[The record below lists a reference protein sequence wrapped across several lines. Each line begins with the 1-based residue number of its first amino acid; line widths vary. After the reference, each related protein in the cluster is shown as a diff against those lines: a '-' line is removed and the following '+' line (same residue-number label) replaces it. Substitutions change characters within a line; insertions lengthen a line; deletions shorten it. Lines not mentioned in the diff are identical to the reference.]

1 MATTTQDQPGPWEKE
16 LDDLAHAFSGAFL
29 FGVPLLFTMEMWW
42 IGEYAALWK
51 LFLFLILAFGLNVML
66 AHFAGFK
73 EETTLWANL
82 SQATQAVAVGA
93 VTSTVVL
100 LVLNRLEPGDPLDS
114 ILGKI
119 IIQAV
124 PLSIGASAA
133 NSILSR
139 RENPAEEGA
148 STPNAPQPTSSPLRV
163 ILVDLGA
170 TMAGGIFIGFTVA
183 PTEEIPM
190 LAASLDYG
198 NALALIGLTL
208 LVTYVIVFQSDFS
221 PRQPGENPGPFR
233 LPITETALSYVVS
246 LVLTLIILV
255 LFDQVKWGDHPFS
268 VLSETLVLGLP
279 TAIGGAAGRVLL

>member
-1 MATTTQDQPGPWEKE
+1 MQDRPGPWEQQ
-16 LDDLAHAFSGAFL
+16 LHDLALAFSGAFL

-51 LFLFLILAFGLNVML
+51 LFLFLALAFLVNVML

-73 EETTLWANL
+73 DEATLAANIR
-82 SQATQAVAVGA
+82 QAIIAVAVGA

-100 LVLNRLEPGDPLDS
+100 LVLNRIGPDDPLDS

-119 IIQAV
+119 IIQIV

-133 NSILSR
+133 SSILAR
-139 RENPAEEGA
+139 REGSTGGEKDA
-148 STPNAPQPTSSPLRV
+148 SQKPTTPLRAT
-163 ILVDLGA
+163 LVDIGA
-170 TMAGGIFIGFTVA
+170 TIAGGIFIGFTVA

-190 LAASLDYG
+190 LAASLDYA
-198 NALALIGLTL
+198 NAIALIGLTL

-221 PRQPGENPGPFR
+221 PRHEGENPGPFQH
-233 LPITETALSYVVS
+233 PITETALSYVASLALTLVILLFFDQIRWGDNLFS
-246 LVLTLIILV
+246 VITEMLVLA
-255 LFDQVKWGDHPFS
+255 
-268 VLSETLVLGLP
+268 LP